1 MTEKNSVRS
10 RSNRKLIF
18 YCVFMAYPVLQ
29 FVIFYLFVNF
39 NSILLSFKNIDVYDY
54 SKFKW
59 TFENFTRWFKD
70 PTMFDQMIRAAG
82 VSVKVYLITLVVG
95 VPLGLFFSY
104 YIFKKLPASGFFRV
118 MLFLPSILSSIVLV
132 SIYVSFMNNVLA
144 EILKKVFHMNRKI
157 DFFSMDRRF
166 ATVMFYNIFIGFA
179 TSVLM
184 YANKMS
190 SISTEVIESAHLDGA
205 SGIKEFWYIVL
216 PMSFSTVSVFLVT
229 GVAGIFTNQINDF
242 IFFGT
247 TPNNETMTLGYL
259 LYVKTY
265 TAKQNMAEY
274 PTVAS
279 LGLMITI
286 IAVPLTFLVKYLL
299 DKYGPKED

>member
-1 MTEKNSVRS
+1 
-10 RSNRKLIF
+10 
-18 YCVFMAYPVLQ
+18 MAYPVLQ

-39 NSILLSFKNIDVYDY
+39 NSILLSFKNIDIYDY
-54 SKFKW
+54 TKFSW
-59 TFENFTRWFKD
+59 TLDNFTRWFKD
-70 PTMFDQMIRAAG
+70 PTMFEQMITAAG
-82 VSVKVYLITLVVG
+82 VSIKVYLISLVVG

-132 SIYVSFMNNVLA
+132 SIYTSFMNNVFA
-144 EILKKVFHMNRKI
+144 DILKKLFNMDRKI
-157 DFFSMDRRF
+157 DFFSIDRRF

-229 GVAGIFTNQINDF
+229 GVAGIFTNQINGF

-265 TAKQNMAEY
+265 SAKQNMAEY
-274 PTVAS
+274 PAIAS

-286 IAVPLTFLVKYLL
+286 IAVPLTFLVKHLL
-299 DKYGPKED
+299 DKYGPKEY

>member
-1 MTEKNSVRS
+1 MAEKNSARS
-10 RSNRKLIF
+10 RSNKKLLF
-18 YCVFMAYPVLQ
+18 YCAFMAYPVLQ

-54 SKFKW
+54 GKFTW
-59 TFENFTRWFKD
+59 TFDNFTRWFKD

-132 SIYVSFMNNVLA
+132 SIYNSFMNNVLA
-144 EILKKVFHMNRKI
+144 DILKKLFNMDRKI
-157 DFFSMDRRF
+157 DFFSIDRRF

-265 TAKQNMAEY
+265 TAKQNIAEY
-274 PTVAS
+274 PPIAS
-279 LGLMITI
+279 LGLMITAV
-286 IAVPLTFLVKYLL
+286 AVPLTFLVKHLL